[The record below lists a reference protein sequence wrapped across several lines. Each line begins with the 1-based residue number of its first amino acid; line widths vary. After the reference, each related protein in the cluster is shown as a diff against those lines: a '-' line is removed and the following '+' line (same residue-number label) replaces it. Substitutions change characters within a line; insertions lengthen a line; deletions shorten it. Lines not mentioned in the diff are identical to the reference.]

1 MNNEEQ
7 AVDYIKCAIE
17 ASSLSSSLLNSLQDT
32 DQKTAHDKNLKRCAS
47 SLFWL
52 WKVIT
57 EYMDEEEILNYIN
70 KFKDE
75 DV

>member
-7 AVDYIKCAIE
+7 AVDYIKCAIA
-17 ASSLSSSLLNSLQDT
+17 ASSLSSSLLNSLQDAHP
-32 DQKTAHDKNLKRCAS
+32 QKAHDKNLKRCAS

-57 EYMDEEEILNYIN
+57 EYMDEEEIANYIN
-70 KFKDE
+70 KFENE
-75 DV
+75 DI

>member
-7 AVDYIKCAIE
+7 AIDYIKCAIE
-17 ASSLSSSLLNSLQDT
+17 ASSLSSSLLNSLQDK
-32 DQKTAHDKNLKRCAS
+32 DQHQAHNKNLKRCAS

-52 WKVIT
+52 WKIIT
-57 EYMDEEEILNYIN
+57 EYMDEEEIADYIN
-70 KFKDE
+70 KLKNE